1 MVSSNLLSAHELAKE
16 LNLSVETIWRYTREK
31 TIPVVELGF
40 RQYRYRLADV
50 LSTLSGAVR
59 ERSEEYQESP
69 LKKLTYD
76 DYCALPEEPGLR
88 CEVFDGVLVKEPS
101 PSWQHQ
107 RVSRRLQRILEDYF
121 WAIDPTGE
129 VVDAPLDLTLGQ
141 YTVVQPDLFYV
152 SSQQKEIIKPER
164 VDGTPALV
172 VEILSPSTGRKDR
185 LQKMRLYQRAGV
197 EHYWLVDPE
206 GKMFESYQLTNSIY
220 ALVAS
225 GMDDE
230 ELEHP
235 AFAGLKIPLSALW

>member
-1 MVSSNLLSAHELAKE
+1 M
-16 LNLSVETIWRYTREK
+16 
-31 TIPVVELGF
+31 
-40 RQYRYRLADV
+40 
-50 LSTLSGAVR
+50 
-59 ERSEEYQESP
+59 
-69 LKKLTYD
+69 
-76 DYCALPEEPGLR
+76 
-88 CEVFDGVLVKEPS
+88 FDGVLVKEPS

-121 WAIDPTGE
+121 WAIDPAGE
-129 VVDAPLDLTLGQ
+129 VVNAPLDVTLGQ

-164 VDGTPALV
+164 VDGTPTLV
-172 VEILSPSTGRKDR
+172 IEILSPSNGRKDR

-206 GKMFESYQLTNSIY
+206 GKMFECYQLTNGNY

-230 ELEHP
+230 ELEHS
-235 AFAGLKIPLSALW
+235 AFAGLKLTLSALW